1 MGIILGVIRSPQVPL
16 APLLAIAALAAQA
29 AVGPSGPRVVV
40 WIAAAVT
47 LALAASARR
56 AHPAVRSLTVLCA
69 SIAVA
74 SCTSVSL
81 RLPWQATMMIALSL
95 FALAGRAWPALRPSR
110 AWRSV
115 GRVPLVWTGIVAG
128 LTPVALSTWVVLF
141 RPDLGDVVE
150 QYVPSVPLFLLVI
163 GAVIFAFL
171 NAGLEE
177 VIWRG
182 VMQDRLE
189 AVFGPQLAIVL
200 QALSFGFQHA
210 WGVPRGVAGV
220 LLAGVWALMLGMLRR
235 HAGGLL
241 APFIAHVVADATIA
255 VIVLAFLR

>member
-1 MGIILGVIRSPQVPL
+1 MRPHVPF
-16 APLLAIAALAAQA
+16 APLLAMAALAAQA
-29 AVGPSGPRVVV
+29 VVGPSGPRAVV
-40 WIAAAVT
+40 WLAAAVT
-47 LALAASARR
+47 LALAVSARR
-56 AHPAVRSLTVLCA
+56 AHPAAFSVTVLCA
-69 SIAVA
+69 SMAVA
-74 SCTSVSL
+74 SCAGVSL

-95 FALAGRAWPALRPSR
+95 FALAGRAWGALRPSR
-110 AWRSV
+110 AWRSL
-115 GRVPLVWTGIVAG
+115 GRVPVVWTAIVAG
-128 LTPVALSTWVVLF
+128 LTPVALSIWMVLF
-141 RPDLGDVVE
+141 KPDLRDVLE
-150 QYVPSVPLFLLVI
+150 QYVPPVPLSLLVI
-163 GAVIFAFL
+163 GGVIFAFV

-177 VIWRG
+177 LIWRG

-189 AVFGPQLAIVL
+189 AVFGPQHAIVL